1 MPANMRCHPQWDH
14 VDHQFGFI
22 GHWTEWCF
30 DFEKYAAGDAAVLPP
45 PSSEA
50 PPQKTGADDGDEAK
64 PEAPAVP
71 MAVWRQRADELSAD
85 VGAIKARLLERSE
98 RMDNLEDD
106 HTVRVVKRLS
116 SLTQRMDVLNNVSI
130 VALPC
135 TRSLSSLRASTFSEE
150 QSRSWNDDY
159 VYV

>member
-1 MPANMRCHPQWDH
+1 MRFSMRFSLCRAALPSDIRRPSQWDH

-30 DFEKYAAGDAAVLPP
+30 DFEKHAAGHAATMPP

-50 PPQKTGADDGDEAK
+50 PPQQAGGADEGDEAK

-116 SLTQRMDVLNNVSI
+116 SLTQRMDVLNNVNSPPPPWH
-130 VALPC
+130 VLP
-135 TRSLSSLRASTFSEE
+135 L
-150 QSRSWNDDY
+150 
-159 VYV
+159 